1 MYTELT
7 INTQLTIDEQ
17 IKKLKQLFTIKHE
30 IYRTKPIKLVY
41 YNTVL
46 IGIILEVFTIEFN
59 YYHAPTMIKIFPSI
73 FESKYFSESLNF
85 YIYRCTSRGVL
96 SCEQLTNL
104 LYEIEHHKQMGKR
117 ILKTYIKSN

>member
-1 MYTELT
+1 MT
-7 INTQLTIDEQ
+7 IETQ
-17 IKKLKQLFTIKHE
+17 IKQLKQLFTIKHE

-41 YNTVL
+41 YNTIL
-46 IGIILEVFTIEFN
+46 IGIILEVFTIEFK

-85 YIYRCTSRGVL
+85 YIYRSTSRGVL

-104 LYEIEHHKQMGKR
+104 LYELEHHKQMGKR